1 MVRRN
6 LSAWLVMAALLAGT
20 AAFAENLKVI
30 VAEASYV
37 MGDADTLA
45 WAEENVLL
53 RAKRK
58 AIEEAGVY
66 IEASSQDVETIS
78 GGKTSRTNSLGVRT
92 IAAAVTTTEILEKRR
107 TMENDRLLFYV
118 KIRATIEMDK
128 LQAAIKRLKSD
139 EQLAIN
145 HRQLLTENTELKAQ
159 LNRLRKE
166 LQDSSP
172 SQNESAQGLRNRRL
186 ASELVQSAI
195 HMRSLPEK
203 INLASEAITADDRYV
218 DAYIIRGQTYL
229 RIASLAFSSKNQRA
243 EQNSYAE
250 RALSDFDRAVTLDP
264 ASAWA
269 LLGRGDAYTWHRK
282 TQEAASDYERVLQID
297 PLFDV
302 ARQRLISL
310 YTTLARKQTAMK
322 QWRPAL
328 ATLDKL
334 LGAETA
340 QSWVA
345 QQKEAYLLRGQIYTQ
360 LGELAR
366 AVDDLSTVVQV
377 DPTNVQAFLLRAK
390 LYQRLMQGRLAKDDF
405 ERACALGSEEACG
418 ALQ

>member
-6 LSAWLVMAALLAGT
+6 LSAWLVMATLLAGT
-20 AAFAENLKVI
+20 AALAENLKVI

-92 IAAAVTTTEILEKRR
+92 IAAAVTTTEILENRR
-107 TMENDRLLFYV
+107 SMENDRLLFYV

-145 HRQLLTENTELKAQ
+145 HRQLQTENTELKAQ

-166 LQDSSP
+166 LQDSS
-172 SQNESAQGLRNRRL
+172 SFQNEPTQGLRNRRL

-203 INLASEAITADDRYV
+203 INLASQAITADDRYV

-229 RIASLAFSSKNQRA
+229 RIASLDFSSKNQRT

-269 LLGRGDAYTWHRK
+269 LLGRGDAYT
-282 TQEAASDYERVLQID
+282 
-297 PLFDV
+297 DV

-345 QQKEAYLLRGQIYTQ
+345 HQKEAYLLRGQIYTE
-360 LGELAR
+360 LGEIAR

-405 ERACALGSEEACG
+405 ERACALGSEEACA

>member
-1 MVRRN
+1 MT
-6 LSAWLVMAALLAGT
+6 ALLAGT
-20 AAFAENLKVI
+20 AAFAENVKVI

-58 AIEEAGVY
+58 AVEEAGVY

-78 GGKTSRTNSLGVRT
+78 GGKTSLTSSLGVRT
-92 IAAAVTTTEILEKRR
+92 IAAAVTATEILERR
-107 TMENDRLLFYV
+107 RSLENDRLVFYV

-145 HRQLLTENTELKAQ
+145 HRQLQTENTELKAQ

-172 SQNESAQGLRNRRL
+172 FQNGPAQGLRSRRL
-186 ASELVQSAI
+186 ASELIQSAI

-203 INLASEAITADDRYV
+203 ISLASQAITADDRYV

-229 RIASLAFSSKNQRA
+229 RIASLAFSSKNQRTQ
-243 EQNSYAE
+243 QNSYAE

-345 QQKEAYLLRGQIYTQ
+345 HQKEAYLLRGQIYTE

-366 AVDDLSTVVQV
+366 AVNDLSTVVQV

-390 LYQRLMQGRLAKDDF
+390 LYQRLMRGRLAKDDF
-405 ERACALGSEEACG
+405 ERACALGSEEACR

>member
-1 MVRRN
+1 MVRRT
-6 LSAWLVMAALLAGT
+6 LSAWLVMATLLAGT
-20 AAFAENLKVI
+20 AALAENLKVI

-53 RAKRK
+53 KAKRK

-107 TMENDRLLFYV
+107 SMENDRLLFYV

-145 HRQLLTENTELKAQ
+145 HRQLQTENTELKAQ

-166 LQDSSP
+166 LQDSSA
-172 SQNESAQGLRNRRL
+172 SQNEPTQGLRNRRL

-203 INLASEAITADDRYV
+203 INLASQAITADDRYV

-229 RIASLAFSSKNQRA
+229 RIASLDFSSKNQRT

-345 QQKEAYLLRGQIYTQ
+345 HQKEAYLLRGQIYTE
-360 LGELAR
+360 LGEIAR

-405 ERACALGSEEACG
+405 ERACALGSEEACA

>member
-6 LSAWLVMAALLAGT
+6 LSAWLVMATLLAGT
-20 AAFAENLKVI
+20 AALAENLKVI

-92 IAAAVTTTEILEKRR
+92 IAAAVTTTEILENRR
-107 TMENDRLLFYV
+107 SMENDRLLFYV

-145 HRQLLTENTELKAQ
+145 HRQLQTENTELKAQ

-166 LQDSSP
+166 LQDSS
-172 SQNESAQGLRNRRL
+172 SFQNEPTQGLRNRRL

-203 INLASEAITADDRYV
+203 INLASQAITADDRYV

-229 RIASLAFSSKNQRA
+229 RIASLDFSSKNQRI

-345 QQKEAYLLRGQIYTQ
+345 HQKEAYLLRGQIYTEVDE
-360 LGELAR
+360 LGR

-405 ERACALGSEEACG
+405 ERACALGSEEACA

>member
-1 MVRRN
+1 MTV
-6 LSAWLVMAALLAGT
+6 LLAST
-20 AAFAENLKVI
+20 IAFAENVKVI

-37 MGDADTLA
+37 MGDADTLT

-58 AIEEAGVY
+58 AVEEAGVY

-78 GGKTSRTNSLGVRT
+78 SGKTSRVNSLGVRT
-92 IAAAVTTTEILEKRR
+92 IAAAVTATEILEKRR
-107 TMENDRLLFYV
+107 SLENDRPVFYV

-128 LQAAIKRLKSD
+128 LEAAIKRLKSD
-139 EQLAIN
+139 EQLAIH
-145 HRQLLTENTELKAQ
+145 HRQLQTENTQLKTQ
-159 LNRLRKE
+159 LDRLRKQ
-166 LQDSSP
+166 LQTSGP
-172 SQNESAQGLRNRRL
+172 SHDEPTQEFRNRRL
-186 ASELVQSAI
+186 ASELVQSAV

-203 INLASEAITADDRYV
+203 INLTSQAIAADDRYV
-218 DAYIIRGQTYL
+218 DAFIVRGQTYL
-229 RIASLAFSSKNQRA
+229 RIASLAFSNKNKRT
-243 EQNSYAE
+243 EQHSYAE

-264 ASAWA
+264 SSAWA

-282 TQEAASDYERVLQID
+282 MQEAASDYERVLQID

-322 QWRPAL
+322 QWRQAL
-328 ATLDKL
+328 STLDKL

-345 QQKEAYLLRGQIYTQ
+345 HQKEAYLLRGQIYME
-360 LGELAR
+360 LGELGR
-366 AVDDLSTVVQV
+366 AIENLSTVVQV

-390 LYQRLMQGRLAKDDF
+390 LYQRQMQGRLAKDDF
-405 ERACALGSEEACG
+405 ERACTLGSEEAC
-418 ALQ
+418 AASQ

>member
-6 LSAWLVMAALLAGT
+6 LSAWLVMATLLAGT
-20 AAFAENLKVI
+20 AALAENLKVI

-107 TMENDRLLFYV
+107 SMENDRLLFYV

-145 HRQLLTENTELKAQ
+145 HRQLQTENTELKAQ

-172 SQNESAQGLRNRRL
+172 SQNEPTQGLRNRRL

-203 INLASEAITADDRYV
+203 INLASQAVTADDRYV

-229 RIASLAFSSKNQRA
+229 RIASLAFSSKNQRT

-345 QQKEAYLLRGQIYTQ
+345 HQKEAYLLRGQIYTE

-377 DPTNVQAFLLRAK
+377 DPTNVQAFLLRAN
-390 LYQRLMQGRLAKDDF
+390 LYQRLMRGRLAKDDF
-405 ERACALGSEEACG
+405 ERACALGSDEACG

>member
-1 MVRRN
+1 MARRT
-6 LSAWLVMAALLAGT
+6 LSAWLVLATLLVST

-45 WAEENVLL
+45 WAEENVLQK
-53 RAKRK
+53 AKRK
-58 AIEEAGVY
+58 AVEEAGVY

-92 IAAAVTTTEILEKRR
+92 IAAAVTATEILETRR
-107 TMENDRLLFYV
+107 SLENDRLVFYV

-128 LQAAIKRLKSD
+128 LEAAIKRLQSD
-139 EQLAIN
+139 EQLAIH
-145 HRQLLTENTELKAQ
+145 HRQLQAENSQLKTQ
-159 LNRLRKE
+159 LGRLRKQ
-166 LQDSSP
+166 LHDSSP
-172 SQNESAQGLRNRRL
+172 FQNEPTQELRNRRL
-186 ASELVQSAI
+186 ASELAQSAI
-195 HMRSLPEK
+195 HTHNLPEK
-203 INLASEAITADDRYV
+203 INLASQAIAADDRYV

-229 RIASLAFSSKNQRA
+229 RIASLAFSSKNKRT

-250 RALSDFDRAVTLDP
+250 RALSDFDRAVTLDSG
-264 ASAWA
+264 SAWA

-282 TQEAASDYERVLQID
+282 MQEAAGDYERVLQLD

-302 ARQRLISL
+302 ARQRLIAL
-310 YTTLARKQTAMK
+310 YTTLARKQTAAK
-322 QWRPAL
+322 QWRQAL

-334 LGAETA
+334 LGTETA
-340 QSWVA
+340 QSWVVH
-345 QQKEAYLLRGQIYTQ
+345 QKEAYLLRGQIYVQ
-360 LGELAR
+360 LGELGR
-366 AVDDLSTVVQV
+366 AVDDLSTVVRV

-390 LYQRLMQGRLAKDDF
+390 LYQRQMQGRLAKDDF
-405 ERACALGSEEACG
+405 ERACVLGSEEACT

>member
-1 MVRRN
+1 
-6 LSAWLVMAALLAGT
+6 
-20 AAFAENLKVI
+20 
-30 VAEASYV
+30 
-37 MGDADTLA
+37 
-45 WAEENVLL
+45 
-53 RAKRK
+53 
-58 AIEEAGVY
+58 
-66 IEASSQDVETIS
+66 
-78 GGKTSRTNSLGVRT
+78 
-92 IAAAVTTTEILEKRR
+92 
-107 TMENDRLLFYV
+107 MENDRLLFYV

-145 HRQLLTENTELKAQ
+145 HRQLQTENTELKAQ

-172 SQNESAQGLRNRRL
+172 SQNEPTQGLRNRRL

-203 INLASEAITADDRYV
+203 INLASQAVTADDRYV

-229 RIASLAFSSKNQRA
+229 RIASLAFSSKNQRT

-345 QQKEAYLLRGQIYTQ
+345 HQKEAYLLRGQIYTE

-377 DPTNVQAFLLRAK
+377 DPTNVQAFLLRAN
-390 LYQRLMQGRLAKDDF
+390 LYQRLMRGRLAKDDF

>member
-1 MVRRN
+1 MVRRT
-6 LSAWLVMAALLAGT
+6 LSAWLVMATLLAGT
-20 AAFAENLKVI
+20 AALAENLKVI

-107 TMENDRLLFYV
+107 SMENDRLLFYV

-145 HRQLLTENTELKAQ
+145 HRQLQTENTELKAQ

-166 LQDSSP
+166 LQDSSA
-172 SQNESAQGLRNRRL
+172 SQNEPTQGLRNRRL

-203 INLASEAITADDRYV
+203 INLASQAITADDRYV

-229 RIASLAFSSKNQRA
+229 RIASLDFSSKNQRT

-345 QQKEAYLLRGQIYTQ
+345 HQKEAYLLRGQIYTE
-360 LGELAR
+360 LGEIAR

-405 ERACALGSEEACG
+405 ERACALGSEEACA

>member
-1 MVRRN
+1 MARRT
-6 LSAWLVMAALLAGT
+6 LSAWLVLTTLLVST

-58 AIEEAGVY
+58 AVEEAGVY

-78 GGKTSRTNSLGVRT
+78 GGKTFRINSLGVRT
-92 IAAAVTTTEILEKRR
+92 IAAAVTATDVLESRR
-107 TMENDRLLFYV
+107 SLENDRLVFYV

-128 LQAAIKRLKSD
+128 LEAAIKRLKSD
-139 EQLAIN
+139 EQLAIH
-145 HRQLLTENTELKAQ
+145 HRQLQAENSQLKTQ
-159 LNRLRKE
+159 LDRLRKQ
-166 LQDSSP
+166 LHDSSP
-172 SQNESAQGLRNRRL
+172 SQNEPPQELRNRRL
-186 ASELVQSAI
+186 ASELAQSAI
-195 HMRSLPEK
+195 HTRNLPEK
-203 INLASEAITADDRYV
+203 IHLASQAIAADDRYV

-229 RIASLAFSSKNQRA
+229 RIASLAFSNKNRRT

-250 RALSDFDRAVTLDP
+250 RALSEFDRAVTLDP

-282 TQEAASDYERVLQID
+282 MQEATGDYERVLQLD

-302 ARQRLISL
+302 ARQRLITL
-310 YTTLARKQTAMK
+310 YTTLARKQTAAK
-322 QWRPAL
+322 QWRQAL

-345 QQKEAYLLRGQIYTQ
+345 HQKEAYLLRSQIYVQ
-360 LGELAR
+360 LGELGR
-366 AVDDLSTVVQV
+366 AVDDLGTVVRV

-390 LYQRLMQGRLAKDDF
+390 LYQRQMQGRLAKDDF
-405 ERACALGSEEACG
+405 ERACALGSEEACT
-418 ALQ
+418 ASQ

>member
-1 MVRRN
+1 MARRT
-6 LSAWLVMAALLAGT
+6 LSAWLVLTTLLVST

-58 AIEEAGVY
+58 AVEEAGVY

-78 GGKTSRTNSLGVRT
+78 GGKTFRINSLGVRT
-92 IAAAVTTTEILEKRR
+92 IAAAVTATDVLESRR
-107 TMENDRLLFYV
+107 SLENDRLVFYV

-128 LQAAIKRLKSD
+128 LEAAIKRLKSD
-139 EQLAIN
+139 EQLAIH
-145 HRQLLTENTELKAQ
+145 HRQLQAENSQLKTQ
-159 LNRLRKE
+159 LDRLRKQ
-166 LQDSSP
+166 LHDSSP
-172 SQNESAQGLRNRRL
+172 SQNEPPQELRNRRL
-186 ASELVQSAI
+186 ASELAQSAI
-195 HMRSLPEK
+195 HTRNLPEK
-203 INLASEAITADDRYV
+203 IHLASQAIAADDRYV

-229 RIASLAFSSKNQRA
+229 RIASLAFSNKNRRT

-282 TQEAASDYERVLQID
+282 MQEATGDYERVLQLD

-302 ARQRLISL
+302 ARQRLITL
-310 YTTLARKQTAMK
+310 YTTLARKQTAAK
-322 QWRPAL
+322 QWRQAL

-345 QQKEAYLLRGQIYTQ
+345 HQKEAYLLRSQIYVQ
-360 LGELAR
+360 LGELER
-366 AVDDLSTVVQV
+366 AVDDLSTVVRV

-390 LYQRLMQGRLAKDDF
+390 LYQRQMQGRLAKDDF
-405 ERACALGSEEACG
+405 ERACALGSEEACT
-418 ALQ
+418 ASQ